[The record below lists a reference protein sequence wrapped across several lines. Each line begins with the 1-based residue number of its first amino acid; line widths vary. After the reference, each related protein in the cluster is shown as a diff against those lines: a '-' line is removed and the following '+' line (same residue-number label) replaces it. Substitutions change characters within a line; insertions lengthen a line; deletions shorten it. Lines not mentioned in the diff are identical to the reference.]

1 MTPWLPTAVAALFY
15 SLAFALRSFDFLQ
28 VRQTLKQPLLLLAG
42 FAVAVHGIAVWRQ
55 IFEGGSINLS
65 LLPLSSSIFW
75 VINLIV
81 VLSAIRNPLEN
92 LYLLLFP
99 PTIVMLFLSLLSHQ
113 QTRALAAVPPGLGA
127 HILLSLLSYSL
138 MTIAALQ
145 ALLLAWQNRRLPE
158 HQP

>member
-92 LYLLLFP
+92 L
-99 PTIVMLFLSLLSHQ
+99 IGEQ
-113 QTRALAAVPPGLGA
+113 R
-127 HILLSLLSYSL
+127 
-138 MTIAALQ
+138 
-145 ALLLAWQNRRLPE
+145 E
-158 HQP
+158 